1 MYSLHRSLKNLSS
14 NEVKKIFIKN
24 AQNIKATTPT
34 QNLIQAIASL
44 VTIIELDFQHRSCNE
59 PRLPISITTD
69 ELREFFA
76 ECNIHIK

>member
-24 AQNIKATTPT
+24 AQNIKATIPT

-44 VTIIELDFQHRSCNE
+44 VTIIELDAQHRSCNE

-76 ECNIHIK
+76 EYNIHIK